1 MRSGTWNLFPEKRFP
16 KPADF
21 LPEERGLSMNKQQT
35 VLIADD
41 EPQIREILS
50 IYFKKE
56 GFKVIEAAD
65 GAEALVQVQA
75 GKPDIIL
82 LDIMMPVLDGLE
94 VCKQVRK
101 ISDIPIIMLTA
112 KDSDDDRILGLE
124 IGADDYISKPFNTRE
139 VVARVKAVLRR
150 TNASMSG
157 QNKQVLEY
165 PNLMINLSEYRV
177 VAFGREI
184 TFTAKEMEL
193 LWCLASNPGIVFSR
207 NQLLEKIWGYTYYGD
222 TRTVDTHIKRVRHKL
237 DIPPDST
244 WDIMTVW
251 GVGYKFEVK
260 K

>member
-1 MRSGTWNLFPEKRFP
+1 
-16 KPADF
+16 
-21 LPEERGLSMNKQQT
+21 MNKQQT

-82 LDIMMPVLDGLE
+82 LDIMRPVLDGLE

-150 TNASMSG
+150 TNASMSS

>member
-1 MRSGTWNLFPEKRFP
+1 
-16 KPADF
+16 
-21 LPEERGLSMNKQQT
+21 
-35 VLIADD
+35 
-41 EPQIREILS
+41 
-50 IYFKKE
+50 
-56 GFKVIEAAD
+56 
-65 GAEALVQVQA
+65 
-75 GKPDIIL
+75 
-82 LDIMMPVLDGLE
+82 
-94 VCKQVRK
+94 
-101 ISDIPIIMLTA
+101 MLTA

>member
-1 MRSGTWNLFPEKRFP
+1 
-16 KPADF
+16 
-21 LPEERGLSMNKQQT
+21 MNKQQT
-35 VLIADD
+35 VLIVDD

-139 VVARVKAVLRR
+139 VVA
-150 TNASMSG
+150 
-157 QNKQVLEY
+157 QNK
-165 PNLMINLSEYRV
+165 INE
-177 VAFGREI
+177 
-184 TFTAKEMEL
+184 
-193 LWCLASNPGIVFSR
+193 
-207 NQLLEKIWGYTYYGD
+207 
-222 TRTVDTHIKRVRHKL
+222 
-237 DIPPDST
+237 
-244 WDIMTVW
+244 
-251 GVGYKFEVK
+251 
-260 K
+260 

>member
-1 MRSGTWNLFPEKRFP
+1 
-16 KPADF
+16 
-21 LPEERGLSMNKQQT
+21 MNKQQT

-165 PNLMINLSEYRV
+165 PNLMINLNEYRV

>member
-1 MRSGTWNLFPEKRFP
+1 M
-16 KPADF
+16 
-21 LPEERGLSMNKQQT
+21 ERQQT

-41 EPQIREILS
+41 EAQIREILS
-50 IYFKKE
+50 LYFKKE

-101 ISDIPIIMLTA
+101 ISDVPIIMLTA

-150 TNASMSG
+150 TSQSISSS
-157 QNKQVLEY
+157 NKQVLEY

-237 DIPPDST
+237 DIPPDSS

-251 GVGYKFEVK
+251 GVGYKFKVK

>member
-1 MRSGTWNLFPEKRFP
+1 
-16 KPADF
+16 
-21 LPEERGLSMNKQQT
+21 MNKQQT

-75 GKPDIIL
+75 GNPDIIL

-207 NQLLEKIWGYTYYGD
+207 NQLLEKIWGYIYYGD

>member
-1 MRSGTWNLFPEKRFP
+1 
-16 KPADF
+16 
-21 LPEERGLSMNKQQT
+21 MNKQQT

-150 TNASMSG
+150 TNASMSS

-244 WDIMTVW
+244 WDKIGRAHV
-251 GVGYKFEVK
+251 
-260 K
+260 

>member
-1 MRSGTWNLFPEKRFP
+1 MEK
-16 KPADF
+16 
-21 LPEERGLSMNKQQT
+21 QHT

-41 EPQIREILS
+41 EAQIRNILS

-56 GFKVIEAAD
+56 GFKVVEAAD
-65 GAEALVQVQA
+65 GAEALMQTQSA
-75 GKPDIIL
+75 KPDIII

-112 KDSDDDRILGLE
+112 KDEDDDRILGLE
-124 IGADDYISKPFNTRE
+124 IGADDYITKPFNTRE
-139 VVARVKAVLRR
+139 VVARVNAVLRR
-150 TNASMSG
+150 SNQTVPTG
-157 QNKQVLEY
+157 KKEVLEL

-177 VAFGREI
+177 VAFGKEV

-237 DIPPDST
+237 NIPKDST
-244 WDIMTVW
+244 WDILTVW

>member
-1 MRSGTWNLFPEKRFP
+1 
-16 KPADF
+16 
-21 LPEERGLSMNKQQT
+21 MNKQQT

-222 TRTVDTHIKRVRHKL
+222 TRTVDTHIMRVRHKL

>member
-1 MRSGTWNLFPEKRFP
+1 
-16 KPADF
+16 
-21 LPEERGLSMNKQQT
+21 MNKQQT

-112 KDSDDDRILGLE
+112 KDSDDDRVLGLE